1 MDKSQIIHKINWHK
15 PALCM
20 FHALITSSSYGL
32 IRLNIMALIRVL
44 IFIPFKLNVNS
55 SKLVLISYFRK
66 DLFKDFDAVINFLPK
81 EYTAVAIKN
90 YQTIKFRRMHISDIV
105 FAFRES
111 SRIIDRIKE
120 SPKNLILARSVI
132 FLLILEG
139 IKIVR
144 YLSDRNTKVDSVLS
158 LMEMQFCENIISQ
171 YFRLMGAKTFAYQ
184 HGYYH
189 DDGDHVTRKTYI
201 PVNYLASVCETAFA
215 WGEKNK
221 ILLEKYTKASV
232 ICAGKPSLLGTTS
245 NLSNSDNHD
254 LKLKPHHMV
263 AILDGLNLRDTNIE
277 IMNSLSNYSKD
288 DEIISFAPHPDDPH
302 TYSQAN
308 SSKISQDILNPNHHV
323 IVANNSSAILQYG
336 RAGFNILLYDKSSF
350 CRVISKE
357 RLDMLPIVRKGDLC
371 FYDMDARD
379 CKDIWCDFIYTYGND
394 CLRLISK
401 EIA

>member
-1 MDKSQIIHKINWHK
+1 MSLSQ
-15 PALCM
+15 
-20 FHALITSSSYGL
+20 
-32 IRLNIMALIRVL
+32 
-44 IFIPFKLNVNS
+44 
-55 SKLVLISYFRK
+55 
-66 DLFKDFDAVINFLPK
+66 
-81 EYTAVAIKN
+81 
-90 YQTIKFRRMHISDIV
+90 
-105 FAFRES
+105 
-111 SRIIDRIKE
+111 
-120 SPKNLILARSVI
+120 
-132 FLLILEG
+132 
-139 IKIVR
+139 
-144 YLSDRNTKVDSVLS
+144 
-158 LMEMQFCENIISQ
+158 
-171 YFRLMGAKTFAYQ
+171 
-184 HGYYH
+184 
-189 DDGDHVTRKTYI
+189 
-201 PVNYLASVCETAFA
+201 
-215 WGEKNK
+215 NK